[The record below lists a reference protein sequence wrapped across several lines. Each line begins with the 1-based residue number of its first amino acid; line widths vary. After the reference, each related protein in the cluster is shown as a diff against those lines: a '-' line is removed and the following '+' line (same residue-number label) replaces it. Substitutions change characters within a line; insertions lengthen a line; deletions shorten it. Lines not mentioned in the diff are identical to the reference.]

1 MNSRLEHLKH
11 LDWRRYLPSVMVLGV
26 LGASALLG
34 SRATPQLVF
43 LVAAGLV
50 GTISF
55 IWLTRHIEWGLPAL
69 VLVTFLVPFGLGTGT
84 QTSINMS
91 ILLILLLLGV
101 WIGRMLVI
109 ERHVILAP
117 SLANLPALL
126 FMVVVLL
133 SFFASSL
140 PWIPEISARAS
151 TFSQIGGLLMLILP
165 IGILLLV
172 GNLLRKEIWLRVLV
186 WFFLGLGSLYL
197 VGCLLPGGTLI
208 TGLINFSSVRA
219 LFFVWMT
226 ALSGGMLLFNNGLK
240 RRQRWLFAGLLTLP
254 LVVSLGLMRA
264 NASNWVPSLIVLA
277 VLFSIR
283 WWRLGAL
290 FVLMGGA
297 SLVLRY
303 AQIYQFLF
311 RTEQYSAM
319 TRAATWP
326 IMAQLVKA
334 SPLLGLGPS
343 NYYFY
348 TSHFSLLGYYVQFN
362 SHNNYW
368 DLAAQVGLLGLGLF
382 LWLAF
387 ALGRIAWRLRSRA
400 LPGFQRGYVYAAL
413 AGLVGTLA
421 AGMLADWFMP
431 FTYNIGFEG
440 FRSAVFAWLFLGG
453 LIALERINAQ
463 GEN

>member
-1 MNSRLEHLKH
+1 MIIRLERLKR
-11 LDWRRYLPSVMVLGV
+11 LEWRRLIPSGIILGV
-26 LGASALLG
+26 LSASALLG
-34 SRATPQLVF
+34 TRATPRLVI
-43 LVAAGLV
+43 LAAAGIA
-50 GTISF
+50 GAISF
-55 IWLTRHIEWGLPAL
+55 IWLTRHIEWGILAL
-69 VLVTFLVPFGLGTGT
+69 VPVTFLVPYGLGTGT

-91 ILLILLLLGV
+91 ILLVLLLLSV
-101 WIGRMLVI
+101 WMVRMLVV
-109 ERHVILAP
+109 ERHVVLVP

-126 FMVVVLL
+126 FMVIVLL
-133 SFFASSL
+133 SFLASSL
-140 PWIPEISARAS
+140 PWIPEISDRAS
-151 TFSQIGGLLMLILP
+151 TFSQIGGILMLILP
-165 IGILLLV
+165 IGSLLLV
-172 GNLLRKEIWLRVLV
+172 SNLLRQEAWLRWLV
-186 WFFLGLGSLYL
+186 WLFIGLGSLYL
-197 VGCLLPGGTLI
+197 VGYLFPGGKLV

-226 ALSGGMLLFNNGLK
+226 ALSGGMLLFNIDLK
-240 RRQRWLFAGLLTLP
+240 RWQRWLFAGLLALP
-254 LVVSLGLMRA
+254 LVVSVGLMRA

-283 WWRLGAL
+283 WWQLGAL
-290 FVLMGGA
+290 FFLTGGA
-297 SLVLRY
+297 SLALRY
-303 AQIYQFLF
+303 AEIYQLLF

-368 DLAAQVGLLGLGLF
+368 DLAAQVGLIGLGLF
-382 LWLAF
+382 LWLAY

-400 LPGFQRGYVYAAL
+400 LPGFQRGYTHAAL

-440 FRSAVFAWLFLGG
+440 FRSAIFAWLFLGG
-453 LIALERINAQ
+453 LIALERINTQA
-463 GEN
+463 GN